1 VLAELRRYTGQ
12 DQMELDATELSV
24 VNVDQ
29 FYGIEFGESYVRIPL
44 QRSPHILHADALETD
59 WSLHLPSS

>member
-1 VLAELRRYTGQ
+1 
-12 DQMELDATELSV
+12 MELDATELSV